1 MQRKKALIANEWV
14 DTKETITVR
23 SPFSGEVVAE
33 VAKAGPDEMER
44 AVQAAV
50 RAFGETRKLSSARRS
65 EILQKAAAGLLG
77 RKEEIARTITLEN
90 AKPIRLSRAEV
101 DRAIGTFTIASEE
114 AKRIGGEVL
123 PLDLNAA
130 SEGRL
135 GITRRFPLGP
145 IFAISPFNFPLNLV
159 AHKVAPAIAAGNSVV
174 LKPASST
181 PLTAL
186 LLGEI
191 LVEAGMPAGM
201 VNVTP
206 CAAALADRLVADE
219 RFKLV
224 TFTGSPAVGWELK
237 RKAGKKRVALELGGN
252 AAVVVHDDA
261 DLDLAIERSVNG
273 AFAYSGQVC
282 ISVQRIYLQEKIAD
296 AFARKFLER
305 ARTLVLGDPMD
316 EKTDLGPMI
325 DEGAAAKTQEWVDE
339 AVRGGA
345 KVLCG
350 GKRKGRFFPPTVLDS
365 VKPDMMVHCSEAF
378 APLVNFY
385 RYGDF
390 AEALAAVNDSPY
402 GLQAGVFTRDIG
414 RVFRAF
420 EALEVGGVI
429 VNEAPTWR
437 ADHMPYGGEKDSGFG
452 REGVRYAIEEMTELR
467 ILALNLK
474 SP

>member
-1 MQRKKALIANEWV
+1 MQRHKLLIANEWV
-14 DTKETITVR
+14 NAKDTITVR
-23 SPFSGEVVAE
+23 SPFTGEVVAE

-50 RAFGETRKLSSARRS
+50 RAFEETRRLSSARRS
-65 EILQKAAAGLLG
+65 EILQKAVAGLAR
-77 RKEEIARTITLEN
+77 RKEELARTITLEN

-101 DRAIGTFTIASEE
+101 DRAMATFTIASEE

-159 AHKVAPAIAAGNSVV
+159 AHKIAPAIAAGNTVV

-181 PLTAL
+181 PLIAI

-201 VNVTP
+201 VNVVP
-206 CAAALADRLVADE
+206 CGADLADRVVADD

-261 DLDLAIERSVNG
+261 DLDLAVERSVNG

-296 AFARKFLER
+296 LFAQKFLER
-305 ARTLVLGDPMD
+305 TKTLVVGDPLD

-325 DEGAAAKTQEWVDE
+325 DEGALRKTQEWVDE
-339 AVRGGA
+339 AARGGA

-350 GKRKGRFFPPTVLDS
+350 GKREGRFFPPTVIENATA
-365 VKPDMMVHCSEAF
+365 VMKVHCAEAF

-385 RYGDF
+385 RYRDF
-390 AEALAAVNDSPY
+390 GEALAAVNDSPY
-402 GLQAGVFTRDIG
+402 GLQAGVFTRDVG
-414 RVFRAF
+414 RIFRAF

-474 SP
+474 

>member
-1 MQRKKALIANEWV
+1 MQRHKLLIANEWV
-14 DTKETITVR
+14 DAKDTITVR
-23 SPFSGEVVAE
+23 SPFTGDVVAE

-50 RAFGETRKLSSARRS
+50 RAFEETRRLSSARRS
-65 EILQKAAAGLLG
+65 EILQKAVAGLAR
-77 RKEEIARTITLEN
+77 RKEELARTISLEN
-90 AKPIRLSRAEV
+90 AKTIRLSRAEV
-101 DRAIGTFTIASEE
+101 DRAIATFTIASEE

-145 IFAISPFNFPLNLV
+145 ILAISPFNFPLNLV

-181 PLTAL
+181 PLIAL

-201 VNVTP
+201 VNVVP
-206 CAAALADRLVADE
+206 CGADLADRVVADD

-261 DLDLAIERSVNG
+261 DLDLAVERSVNG

-296 AFARKFLER
+296 AFTKKFLER
-305 ARTLVLGDPMD
+305 TKTLVVGYPLD

-325 DEGAAAKTQEWVDE
+325 DEGALRKTQEWVDE
-339 AVRGGA
+339 AARGGA

-350 GKRKGRFFPPTVLDS
+350 GRREGRFFPPTVIENATPAM
-365 VKPDMMVHCSEAF
+365 KIHCAEAF
-378 APLVNFY
+378 APLVNLY
-385 RYGDF
+385 RYRDF
-390 AEALAAVNDSPY
+390 GEALAAVNDSPF
-402 GLQAGVFTRDIG
+402 GLQAGVFTRDVG
-414 RVFRAF
+414 RIFRAF

-474 SP
+474 P

>member
-1 MQRKKALIANEWV
+1 MQRKKALIDNEWV
-14 DTKETITVR
+14 EARESITIR
-23 SPFSGEVVAE
+23 SPFTGEPVGE
-33 VAKAGPDEMER
+33 VAKAGPEEMER
-44 AVQAAV
+44 AVKAAV
-50 RAFGETRKLSSARRS
+50 RAFEVTRKLSSARRS
-65 EILQKAAAGLLG
+65 EILQKTAAGLVK
-77 RKEEIARTITLEN
+77 RKEELARTITQEN
-90 AKPIRLSRAEV
+90 AKTIRLSRAEV
-101 DRAIGTFTIASEE
+101 DRAVATFTIAGEE

-145 IFAISPFNFPLNLV
+145 VFAISPFNFPLNLV
-159 AHKVAPAIAAGNSVV
+159 AHKVAPAIAAGNSLV

-201 VNVTP
+201 VNVVP
-206 CAAALADRLVADE
+206 CGADLADRVVADD

-237 RKAGKKRVALELGGN
+237 RKAGKKRVTLELGGN

-261 DLDLAIERSVNG
+261 DLDLAVERSVIG

-282 ISVQRIYLQEKIAD
+282 ISVQRIYLHEKIAD
-296 AFARKFLER
+296 SFTRGFLER
-305 ARTLVLGDPMD
+305 TARLVVGDPFD

-325 DEGAAAKTQEWVDE
+325 DEGALRKTQEWVDE

-345 KVLCG
+345 RVLCG
-350 GKRKGRFFPPTVLDS
+350 GTRQGRFFPPTVLEG
-365 VKPDMMVHCSEAF
+365 VKAPMRVHCAEAF
-378 APLVNFY
+378 APLVNLY
-385 RYGDF
+385 RYREFD
-390 AEALAAVNDSPY
+390 EALSWVNDSPY
-402 GLQAGVFTRDIG
+402 GLQAGVFTRDVG

-420 EALEVGGVI
+420 EALDVGGVI
-429 VNEAPTWR
+429 LNESPTWR

-452 REGVRYAIEEMTELR
+452 REGVRYAIEEMSVLR
-467 ILALNLK
+467 ILALNL
-474 SP
+474 SS